1 MAKEFN
7 VACPS
12 CSAIF
17 SVPAELAGEM
27 AECAECNAV
36 FEIPC
41 PPQAPEEAASGGNYE
56 ETPTGA
62 ITGVASDGE
71 GVTNTVRLS
80 RTSIGMIPKVKDA
93 FNFDQPANVPRAG
106 APAPRP
112 SPAPQPRAAAP
123 KPSIVPPQPRPSIT
137 PPPRPA
143 PQQAAPPP
151 PQAPAA
157 GHGTSISIKKT
168 GGKSFSAPQKK
179 MAIQAPPDDDEPESE
194 EVNEEASTRVQ
205 APVNIN
211 SDDGFSDGR
220 SDKSYATA
228 LILCWVG
235 GWLGLHRFFLG
246 QTVMGVAMLCTL
258 GGCGVWWLIDFAMIV
273 FGVFKDKD
281 GNFLKN

>member
-1 MAKEFN
+1 MANEFN

-27 AECAECNAV
+27 AECAECSAV

-41 PPQAPEEAASGGNYE
+41 PPQGPGASDESNNYE

-80 RTSIGMIPKVKDA
+80 RTSIGMIPKVKES
-93 FNFDQPANVPRAG
+93 FNFDQPSRVPRPG
-106 APAPRP
+106 APP
-112 SPAPQPRAAAP
+112 PQP
-123 KPSIVPPQPRPSIT
+123 KPSIVPPQPRPAAAP

-143 PQQAAPPP
+143 PPPSAAPPP
-151 PQAPAA
+151 PAPQAPATRSS
-157 GHGTSISIKKT
+157 TSISIKK
-168 GGKSFSAPQKK
+168 GGKSFTAPPRKP
-179 MAIQAPPDDDEPESE
+179 AVQAPPPPD
-194 EVNEEASTRVQ
+194 EEAE
-205 APVNIN
+205 
-211 SDDGFSDGR
+211 SDDVAAEEHSTKVQTQVSISPGGGSSDDGR

-228 LILCWVG
+228 LVLCMFG

-246 QTVMGVAMLCTL
+246 QTPLALAMLFTL
-258 GGCGVWWLIDFAMIV
+258 GGCFVWWIIDFMMII